1 MTTEKA
7 NNFVKDATVAG
18 VIVLGANILLTAIYS
33 TGAGIA
39 HLDWWNIADLVILA
53 ALTYGIYKRNF
64 LSAVL
69 MLIYYVLS
77 VAIVSIESKA
87 LMGVPMLL
95 IMGYFFWR
103 GVMGTRYL
111 HQFQT
116 HDS

>member
-1 MTTEKA
+1 MTTEEA
-7 NNFVKDATVAG
+7 NNFVKDATIAG
-18 VIVLGANILLTAIYS
+18 VVVLGVNILLTAIYS

-53 ALTYGIYKRNF
+53 VLTYGIYKRNF
-64 LSAVL
+64 WSALL

-103 GVMGTRYL
+103 GVVGTRYL
-111 HQFQT
+111 HQFHAQ
-116 HDS
+116 HS